1 MPGVRGLHGRFECFE
16 RAAITNVAQPCPIA
30 MQAPERDVIMARMVK
45 AWLLVHDRE
54 FARLVVKKT
63 RKLANWP
70 SQRDREAAGEE
81 PT

>member
-1 MPGVRGLHGRFECFE
+1 
-16 RAAITNVAQPCPIA
+16 